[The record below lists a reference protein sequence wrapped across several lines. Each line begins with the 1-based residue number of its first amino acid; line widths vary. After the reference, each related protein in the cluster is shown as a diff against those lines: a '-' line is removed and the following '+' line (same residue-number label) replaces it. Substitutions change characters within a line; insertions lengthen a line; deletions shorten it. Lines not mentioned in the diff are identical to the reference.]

1 MGDVKPAV
9 ACPLTPR
16 ELAAL
21 RAVAATGGGKL
32 AARALGCT
40 EHTLK
45 NHLNTIHHKLG
56 TFSTTQAAVWAVER
70 NWITGVTI
78 DADGGER

>member
-1 MGDVKPAV
+1 MSVPTP
-9 ACPLTPR
+9 CPLTPR

-32 AARALGCT
+32 AARHLGMT
-40 EHTLK
+40 PNTLK

-56 TFSTTQAAVWAVER
+56 TFSTVQAAVYAVER
-70 NWITGVTI
+70 NWITNVTTG
-78 DADGGER
+78 ADGGER